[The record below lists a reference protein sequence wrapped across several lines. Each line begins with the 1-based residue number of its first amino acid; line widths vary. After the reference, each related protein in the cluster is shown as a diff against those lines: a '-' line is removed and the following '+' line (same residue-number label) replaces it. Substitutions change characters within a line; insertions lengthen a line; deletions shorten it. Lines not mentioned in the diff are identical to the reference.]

1 MPEQTS
7 FAMRGLGWVLAAMG
21 VALLAHVRQL
31 PAWASVSLLVA
42 ASWRYAAAQR
52 GWALPPRWVRTLAA
66 ISALLFVLA
75 VFRTVNGVQAGTAL
89 LAMMAAVKLL
99 ETRTERDLTVLV
111 FIAYFLLYAALLRDQ
126 GITRLP
132 LLLAGAFVATAALH
146 RVHGGAAG
154 GAPVTGLRRTA
165 ALTWPA
171 LPLAL
176 LLFVLFPR
184 LPGPFWGVA
193 VGQSSRTG
201 LNDEIMLGDVSDL
214 SVSGAV
220 AFRVRFDGPIP
231 PPAQRYWRGPVLH
244 EFDGRRW
251 RRPLAQSFPQ
261 QSVTWIGAPVDYQIT
276 LEAHDRPW
284 ILALDL
290 PAAWAEREA
299 RSTYDFQLVARQL
312 ITRVTSFRLRSYP
325 AYVAGVELPT
335 SLRNRDLQLPADGN
349 PRTLALGRELAR
361 RHADP
366 TAIAGELLRKFRNE
380 EYHYTLDPP
389 RLAENAVDEF
399 LFDTRS
405 GFCEH
410 YAAAFTMAMRAAG
423 VPARI
428 VTGYQGGEFNP
439 LGGYLLVRQSDAH
452 AWSEIWVAG
461 RGWLRVDPTAAVA
474 PDRIE
479 RGITASFA
487 DAPTLTRIW
496 EGSRLVGQAQLVWDY
511 VNDFWNERVV
521 RFDERLQFS
530 LLQRLGVDAPDWR
543 TLGLGLTVVLGAFFI
558 GLSAWLAWTYRPP
571 ERDWPERLHGQA
583 AARLARRGVMRRP
596 AEGPVDYL
604 HRAMAHCPDLSQDL
618 EGIRELYVALRYGP
632 APANEDL
639 QRLKYKVG
647 RLRP

>member
-1 MPEQTS
+1 M
-7 FAMRGLGWVLAAMG
+7 LA
-21 VALLAHVRQL
+21 
-31 PAWASVSLLVA
+31 
-42 ASWRYAAAQR
+42 
-52 GWALPPRWVRTLAA
+52 T
-66 ISALLFVLA
+66 
-75 VFRTVNGVQAGTAL
+75 FRTVNGVQAGTAL

-146 RVHGGAAG
+146 RVHGGAAA
-154 GAPVTGLRRTA
+154 GAPVTVLGRTA
-165 ALTWPA
+165 ALAWPA

-184 LPGPFWGVA
+184 LPGPFWGIA

-290 PAAWAEREA
+290 PAAWPEREA

-312 ITRVTSFRLRSYP
+312 ITRVTSYRLRSYP

-366 TAIAGELLRKFRNE
+366 SAIAGELLRKFRNE

-410 YAAAFTMAMRAAG
+410 YAAAFTMVMRAAG

-479 RGITASFA
+479 RGIPASVCGCAGAGA
-487 DAPTLTRIW
+487 DLGGQPA
-496 EGSRLVGQAQLVWDY
+496 GVAGAARLGL
-511 VNDFWNERVV
+511 R
-521 RFDERLQFS
+521 
-530 LLQRLGVDAPDWR
+530 QRLLERARRTVRRAPA
-543 TLGLGLTVVLGAFFI
+543 VLA
-558 GLSAWLAWTYRPP
+558 A
-571 ERDWPERLHGQA
+571 A
-583 AARLARRGVMRRP
+583 AARRRRTRLAHTGPRFDSGPRCVLHRFVGLARLDVPLAGSATGRSASTGRRLPGWRGAV
-596 AEGPVDYL
+596 
-604 HRAMAHCPDLSQDL
+604 
-618 EGIRELYVALRYGP
+618 
-632 APANEDL
+632 
-639 QRLKYKVG
+639 
-647 RLRP
+647 